1 MRRISLALTIGARL
15 AVTLVRKTMR
25 RVGMAALSA
34 ATVLVMSA
42 GAAFAAPPTIT
53 IVDISQ
59 FEGQAE
65 ADWLA
70 ECGFAVDVEFEGQII
85 VHEFDGPRLVEVD
98 NWRVTMTYSANGK
111 TFVAVHPLA
120 GPDIFWIARDGTL
133 YRATVG
139 RSAFDGMI
147 GRIVRNLDTDTV
159 ESSHGLAVDNPLD
172 DICAM
177 IAP

>member
-1 MRRISLALTIGARL
+1 MRRISLPLAIGAL
-15 AVTLVRKTMR
+15 SAVTLVRKTMR
-25 RVGMAALSA
+25 RVGIAALSA
-34 ATVLVMSA
+34 VTVLVMSA

-53 IVDISQ
+53 IVDFSQ

-70 ECGFAVDVEFEGQII
+70 ECGFAVDVEFEGHII
-85 VHEFDGPRLVEVD
+85 IHEFGGQRLVEVD
-98 NWRVTMTYSANGK
+98 NWRTFMSYSANGK
-111 TFVAVHPLA
+111 TFVAAHPLA
-120 GPDIFWIARDGTL
+120 GPDIFWIADDTL

-139 RSAFDGMI
+139 RSPFDGLI

-159 ESSHGLAVDNPLD
+159 ESSHGHAIENPLD

-177 IAP
+177 LAP

>member
-1 MRRISLALTIGARL
+1 
-15 AVTLVRKTMR
+15 MR
-25 RVGMAALSA
+25 RVRIAALSA
-34 ATVLVMSA
+34 AMVLVASA

-53 IVDISQ
+53 IVDMSQ
-59 FEGQAE
+59 FEVFAE

-85 VHEFDGPRLVEVD
+85 IHEFDGPRLVEVD

-120 GPDIFWIARDGTL
+120 GPDVFWVDADGTL
-133 YRATVG
+133 YQAVNG
-139 RSAFDGMI
+139 RSPFDGLI

-159 ESSHGLAVDNPLD
+159 VSSHGLAID
-172 DICAM
+172 DPSDDVCAM

>member
-1 MRRISLALTIGARL
+1 MH
-15 AVTLVRKTMR
+15 
-25 RVGMAALSA
+25 RVAIAALSA

-53 IVDISQ
+53 IVDFSQ
-59 FEGQAE
+59 FEGQSEAE
-65 ADWLA
+65 WLA
-70 ECGFAVDVEFEGQII
+70 ACGFAVDVEFEGHI
-85 VHEFDGPRLVEVD
+85 VIHEFGGPRLVEVD
-98 NWRVTMTYSANGK
+98 NWRTTMTYSANGK

-120 GPDIFWIARDGTL
+120 GPDIFWIADDGTH
-133 YRATVG
+133 YQATMG
-139 RSAFDGMI
+139 RSPFDGLI

-159 ESSHGLAVDNPLD
+159 VSSHGRAIDNPLD

>member
-1 MRRISLALTIGARL
+1 MH
-15 AVTLVRKTMR
+15 
-25 RVGMAALSA
+25 RVAIAALSA

-42 GAAFAAPPTIT
+42 GVAFAAPPTIT
-53 IVDISQ
+53 IVDFSQ

-70 ECGFAVDVEFEGQII
+70 ACGFAVDVEFEGRIV
-85 VHEFDGPRLVEVD
+85 VHEFSGPRLVEVD
-98 NWRVTMTYSANGK
+98 NWRVSMTYSANGK
-111 TFVAVHPLA
+111 TFVAVHTLA
-120 GPDIFWIARDGTL
+120 GPDIFWVAPDGTH
-133 YRATVG
+133 YQATMG
-139 RSAFDGMI
+139 HSPFDGLI

-159 ESSHGLAVDNPLD
+159 VSSHGRAIDNPLD